1 MQPYTMLC
9 LHPPFCP
16 RDSSSFYAPLHHPNG
31 TLILPLKKAEQLQA
45 MELQYSMSRCAS
57 RSPKRRACNAVC
69 FKDEA
74 SSLGFKDE
82 ASFVAPETSISCTTF
97 NILAPIY
104 KRINGEGFRE
114 SECRESWLSRNQRI
128 LDLLLLSN
136 SSILCLQEFWL
147 GSEELTQLYDENLC
161 QAEYLTYKLAR
172 TNSRGD
178 GLLTAIKSAR
188 LSVLKYKELL
198 FNDCADRVAQFF
210 HICSKVPTF
219 ERRHNAEMELLL
231 VNTHLL
237 FPHDL
242 SYCLVRLRQVFKIL
256 NFIEQ
261 FKMEHGLTS
270 IPVVLCGDWNGSKRG
285 RVYKFLRS
293 QGYLSSYDAAHDY
306 TDADFRRWI
315 SHKNHRGNICDV
327 DFIWLLNPVTYQK
340 PLLASWHEAV
350 LGTIKAKLS
359 QIGLKGK
366 DAFCFF
372 LSEGNR
378 SVMTLQEF
386 EQGLQQ
392 LGLAESCTDACS
404 EGLTKAEIEQLMQV
418 VDINGN
424 GVIDYDEFEALL
436 AVEGSDLV
444 SPREAVGISNLYY
457 DALSDTV
464 EEVMPTLQ
472 TEKLLKINDPTLCNL
487 KRRHSFN
494 IKEAFLF
501 PPEVE
506 VGVWPEEYSL
516 SDHAAL
522 TVRFTLPRT

>member
-1 MQPYTMLC
+1 MQPHTMLR
-9 LHPPFCP
+9 LHRPFCA
-16 RDSSSFYAPLHHPNG
+16 RDSSSFYTPLHHPNG
-31 TLILPLKKAEQLQA
+31 TLIPFHKAEP
-45 MELQYSMSRCAS
+45 MDLQYSMFS
-57 RSPKRRACNAVC
+57 KRRACQAVC
-69 FKDEA
+69 FKDEV

-82 ASFVAPETSISCTTF
+82 ASFVTPETSISCTTF

-114 SECRESWLSRNQRI
+114 SEFRESWLSRNQRI
-128 LDLLLLSN
+128 LDLLLLGN

-147 GSEELTQLYDENLC
+147 GNEELTQLYDENLC
-161 QAEYLTYKLAR
+161 QAEYRTYKLAR

-198 FNDCADRVAQFF
+198 FNDCGDRVAQFF
-210 HICSKVPTF
+210 HLRSKVPTF
-219 ERRHNAEMELLL
+219 ESRHNAEMELLL

-270 IPVVLCGDWNGSKRG
+270 IPVILCGDWNGSKRG

-306 TDADFRRWI
+306 TDEDFRRWI
-315 SHKNHRGNICDV
+315 SHKNHRGNICEV
-327 DFIWLLNPVTYQK
+327 DFIWLLNPDSYQK

-350 LGTIKAKLS
+350 LGTIKAKLG
-359 QIGLKGK
+359 QMGLKGK
-366 DAFCFF
+366 DAFGFF
-372 LSEGNR
+372 LSEDNS
-378 SVMTLQEF
+378 SVVTLQEF

-392 LGLAESCTDACS
+392 LGLSESCTNACS
-404 EGLTKAEIEQLMQV
+404 EGLTKTEIEKLMQV
-418 VDINGN
+418 VDMDGN

-436 AVEGSDLV
+436 AVEGCDLV
-444 SPREAVGISNLYY
+444 SPRGAVGISNVYY

-464 EEVMPTLQ
+464 EEVKQ
-472 TEKLLKINDPTLCNL
+472 TEKKLKINEPTLCNL
-487 KRRHSFN
+487 KRQHSFH